1 MYSCKFAT
9 LVAYEN
15 ACMCRYEATESKHAD
30 CTQSLPGRGECD
42 LDYPVSL
49 FIMDVANSSRAEAP
63 DGLADYLDKTVDWM
77 EDLTSLNKTALPIR
91 AKHRFGDEI
100 ILVAGEFST
109 AYTLAFFIKQ
119 FWRYHLNPP
128 YFGMTVGSLGQ
139 SVEQLPDLDR
149 WLHPMINTARLALD
163 ELKTTKSAIDRKW
176 MLVNTPLF
184 PLRSSMEET
193 NELLEILDYL
203 LKSQSP
209 AQKTVGSLYAV
220 FRQQAQIASFLHKDP
235 STISRQLKTGAT
247 DLIIKIHR
255 RIENRLDELQRIHNA
270 ATERATGLNDPVTN
284 TPTHVQRRSELI
296 ASLITSYVQSH
307 LEEFFTRGIR

>member
-1 MYSCKFAT
+1 MR
-9 LVAYEN
+9 
-15 ACMCRYEATESKHAD
+15 RYEANESKHAD
-30 CTQSLPGRGECD
+30 WAQSLPGRGECD